1 LKPRYELAEVIDRFR
16 EDFQHKHSPN
26 GYVKRTLSALKHCRT
41 SSLGGHVDK
50 CDECGHIRISYNSC
64 RNRHC
69 PKCQNTQR
77 EAWVENRKQDLLPVP
92 YFHVV
97 FTVPDTLNSLF
108 LHKPADLYN
117 LLFASTW
124 ETIAQFSYTKLH
136 AETGMVAILHTWGQN
151 LSLHPHIHCVVPG
164 GGINFKGQWK
174 QVSTSE
180 NGKVFL
186 FRVEN
191 LSNVFRGKFIGSLK
205 KKLPQTKEFINDLY
219 KTDWV
224 VYSKE
229 PFGGPDQVIEYLGRY
244 THKVAIGNHR
254 LLNIDET
261 GVSFSWRDYRD
272 NKEKVM
278 PLEGA
283 EFLRRFCMHI
293 LPKRFVRIRH
303 YGLLSTA
310 RRQDLRELQQA
321 FGINTPEIREK
332 KHWKEVCR
340 EHLNYDP
347 DICPQCGK
355 GHMLTIEM
363 FFGPRPPPLPLA
375 ALIEVFVKSEINI
388 KPVLRRT

>member
-1 LKPRYELAEVIDRFR
+1 LKPRYELAEVIDRFG

-26 GYVKRTLSALKHCRT
+26 GYVKRTLSALQRCRT

-310 RRQDLRELQQA
+310 RREELRKLQLA

-375 ALIEVFVKSEINI
+375 ALIEVFVKS
-388 KPVLRRT
+388 

>member
-1 LKPRYELAEVIDRFR
+1 MRPRHELAEIIDRFGD
-16 EDFQHKHSPN
+16 DFQEKHSPN
-26 GYVKRTLSALKHCRT
+26 SYVKRTLSALKRCRT

-50 CDECGHIRISYNSC
+50 CDECGHVRISYNSC

-77 EAWVENRKQDLLPVP
+77 EAWVEDRKQDLLPVP

-97 FTVPDTLNSLF
+97 FTVPDKLNGLF
-108 LHKPADLYN
+108 IEHPADLYN
-117 LLFASTW
+117 LLFACTW
-124 ETIAQFSYTKLH
+124 ETIAQFSYTQLH

-180 NGKVFL
+180 NDKVFL
-186 FRVEN
+186 FSVKS
-191 LSNVFRGKFIGSLK
+191 LSRVFRGKFIEALQKQFPQEK
-205 KKLPQTKEFINDLY
+205 KIINDLY
-219 KTDWV
+219 KTPWV

-229 PFGGPDQVIEYLGRY
+229 PFAGPEHVIEYLGRY
-244 THKVAIGNHR
+244 TLKVAIGNHR
-254 LLNIDET
+254 LLNVDET
-261 GVSFSWRDYRD
+261 GVRFRWRDYRD
-272 NKEKVM
+272 DIEKVM
-278 PLEGA
+278 LLEGI

-310 RRQDLRELQQA
+310 RRGELRELQLA
-321 FGINTPEIREK
+321 FGIKIPEVREK

-340 EHLNYDP
+340 QHLKYDP

-355 GHMLTIEM
+355 GNMTTIEM
-363 FFGPRPPPLPLA
+363 FFRPRPPPLPLA
-375 ALIEVFVKSEINI
+375 VSIEYFLKS
-388 KPVLRRT
+388 

>member
-1 LKPRYELAEVIDRFR
+1 LKPRYELAQIIDRF
-16 EDFQHKHSPN
+16 EEEFEEKHSPN
-26 GYVKRTLSALKHCRT
+26 SYVKRTLSALKRCRT

-69 PKCQNTQR
+69 PKCQNIQR
-77 EAWVENRKQDLLPVP
+77 EAWVEDRKQDLLPVA

-97 FTVPDTLNSLF
+97 FTVPDKLNSLF
-108 LHKPADLYN
+108 IEHPADLYN
-117 LLFASTW
+117 LLFASVW
-124 ETIAQFSYTKLH
+124 ETISQFSYTKLH

-164 GGINFKGQWK
+164 GGISFKGLWK

-186 FRVEN
+186 FSVKS
-191 LSNVFRGKFIGSLK
+191 LSRVFRGKFIGVLQK
-205 KKLPQTKEFINDLY
+205 NLPQSKDFINDLY
-219 KTDWV
+219 KTPWV

-229 PFGGPDQVIEYLGRY
+229 PFAGPEHVIEYLGRY

-254 LLNIDET
+254 LLNVDEA
-261 GVSFSWRDYRD
+261 GVRFSWRDYRD
-272 NKEKVM
+272 NIVKAM
-278 PLEGA
+278 PLEGT

-310 RRQDLRELQQA
+310 RRGELRELQLA
-321 FGINTPEIREK
+321 FGINTPKIREE

-340 EHLNYDP
+340 GHLNYDP

-355 GHMLTIEM
+355 GHMSTIEM
-363 FFGPRPPPLPLA
+363 FFGPRPPPLPLVA
-375 ALIEVFVKSEINI
+375 SIEYFEKS
-388 KPVLRRT
+388 